1 MFGMSRFS
9 LISLQR
15 MQREF
20 FSLYETSSRAGRV
33 HWLDSTRHHDL
44 ARLLPVRP
52 GHIVA
57 AA

>member
-1 MFGMSRFS
+1 MFGMIRFS
-9 LISLQR
+9 SLQR

-20 FSLYETSSRAGRV
+20 FSLYETSSGAGRV